1 MSGASRHDRLLH
13 LTLSV
18 SFVEKCIGGG
28 CLTSNGPQHFEIN
41 DWQRKGC
48 RNVCAESQSTSRGP
62 KRTCF
67 LVVQTAILTKMQC
80 DKKSLLA
87 SADASNKRNL
97 MTVGGHTDHVVD
109 LCGEDSADGKGQC
122 LGKGQTMVT
131 KPPSQAEFQECW
143 SEVIIK
149 CGLSPSVVDDPLFR
163 KSLVT
168 TTRMG

>member
-1 MSGASRHDRLLH
+1 MS
-13 LTLSV
+13 
-18 SFVEKCIGGG
+18 
-28 CLTSNGPQHFEIN
+28 
-41 DWQRKGC
+41 
-48 RNVCAESQSTSRGP
+48 
-62 KRTCF
+62 
-67 LVVQTAILTKMQC
+67 
-80 DKKSLLA
+80 
-87 SADASNKRNL
+87 
-97 MTVGGHTDHVVD
+97 VGGHTDHVVD

-168 TTRMG
+168 TTRMGKGTSLGKGDTTLSHRDTFSKNIIPATDKRLDEEGMSSLKSRIQVH